1 MFSDDDYYEEF
12 EAEYDYESDIDAQE
26 DFQEFER
33 EMEEQ
38 KYVAERGA
46 FERVGVVRP
55 GQVFKGRILGTSL
68 EELNNTLFRLNLNDE
83 EKFSLFLNAAFNN
96 VKETLDLN
104 DRDLVILLELI
115 PKIPYLMYKNPTAYV
130 LGYYTL
136 KNNVINKDKVNK
148 VFKVLN
154 KFESITEPDVIR
166 YARFVE
172 KII

>member
-46 FERVGVVRP
+46 FERVGIVRP

-83 EKFSLFLNAAFNN
+83 EKFSLLLNAAFNN
-96 VKETLDLN
+96 AKERLDLKE
-104 DRDLVILLELI
+104 RDLVILLELI
-115 PKIPYLMYKNPTAYV
+115 PKMPYLKYKNPTACI

-136 KNNVINKDKVNK
+136 DKNTISKEKVNK
-148 VFKVLN
+148 VFKVLD
-154 KFESITEPDVIR
+154 KFENIKQPDVIK
-166 YARFVE
+166 YARFIE